1 MTPAVKFRDWVLAH
15 AVIHIDVINADC
27 CVAHER
33 LAGLWVGNDDLFPHG
48 HFWPAS
54 FVLNNYVCH

>member
-33 LAGLWVGNDDLFPHG
+33 LGGLWVGNNDLFHTATFGPS
-48 HFWPAS
+48 A
-54 FVLNNYVCH
+54 LC